1 MPPGALKPSASDMR
15 HYDERQQA
23 AQPAVEQQ
31 VYGKMAMRE
40 ESMEDLNN
48 NMNAVNEHLDVPIN
62 GGKLLSSSSRPA
74 LDDNGKPVLR
84 VQRTQLLNLQPAG
97 GKKNQSSTN
106 VDQPNV
112 EVLDEEDLEKMSSHH
127 MQETASQATAKA

>member
-1 MPPGALKPSASDMR
+1 MR

-48 NMNAVNEHLDVPIN
+48 NMNAVDEHLDVPIN

-84 VQRTQLLNLQPAG
+84 VQRT
-97 GKKNQSSTN
+97 
-106 VDQPNV
+106 
-112 EVLDEEDLEKMSSHH
+112 
-127 MQETASQATAKA
+127 

>member
-1 MPPGALKPSASDMR
+1 MTLNIGQAQVVVDLDGSNNQPRGLQGGNRNNIQSMPPGALKPSDSDMR

-31 VYGKMAMRE
+31 VFGKMAMRE

-48 NMNAVNEHLDVPIN
+48 MNAVQQHLDVPIN

-84 VQRTQLLNLQPAG
+84 VQRT
-97 GKKNQSSTN
+97 
-106 VDQPNV
+106 
-112 EVLDEEDLEKMSSHH
+112 
-127 MQETASQATAKA
+127 